1 MRSNII
7 SIVGFLIVLIIALF
21 AVLNSISQDIKKR
34 AIITEVLLNEDQST
48 RKIVELRVNYNE
60 GGTAYPIS
68 YFNIGTDTSKYVVGN
83 EIDVYLASNNL
94 PSLKPIRGKYYL
106 ILIPLS
112 YILLIGVC
120 YYTFKN

>member
-60 GGTAYPIS
+60 GGTANAIS
-68 YFNIGTDTSKYVVGN
+68 YRNIGTDTSKYVVGN
-83 EIDVYLASNNL
+83 EIDVY
-94 PSLKPIRGKYYL
+94 
-106 ILIPLS
+106 
-112 YILLIGVC
+112 
-120 YYTFKN
+120 